1 MAVEVLSTVT
11 ATVTVTSTY
20 TSLPSAETI
29 TANEAVV
36 SQPEPV
42 IFSLIMWSRDSA
54 MEGALLIKA
63 CTILMYT
70 TSPIELHIICDQS
83 ARDFLETRFSLLTG
97 PSYPLKIRFY
107 QPSLQSM
114 KDRIAREGSIRS
126 DHAAGLPGLMKL
138 FIHEILPASVKKSIY
153 IDTDAIFIS
162 DPTLLWNVFSQLK
175 PTTAFVM
182 SYHPDQDS
190 PVWHQASRI
199 CSCVML
205 LDLEK
210 LRKLRLMDSSVY
222 REVTDDSY
230 PPALSPPTFR
240 AMYGEPGPDGY
251 KNVKLGDQGYWW
263 AIVDSR
269 KDIFEP
275 LSFDFEVTSCLMD
288 TYSITLG
295 EDGISEVHEL
305 PRQSHVKGTPQEGA
319 LIRPKVLHFNCLH
332 GTDVYMNWE
341 GWSNSTEAVTR
352 RWGPALSYHHGYK
365 WIWLNRGVKTNNSGD
380 KLVDI
385 SANINVVFEDLQFAR
400 NHAITNK

>member
-1 MAVEVLSTVT
+1 
-11 ATVTVTSTY
+11 
-20 TSLPSAETI
+20 
-29 TANEAVV
+29 
-36 SQPEPV
+36 
-42 IFSLIMWSRDSA
+42 MWSRDSA
-54 MEGALLIKA
+54 MEGALLIK
-63 CTILMYT
+63 TILMYT

-365 WIWLNRGVKTNNSGD
+365 WIWLNR
-380 KLVDI
+380 VDI

>member
-29 TANEAVV
+29 TANKAVV

-54 MEGALLIKA
+54 MEGALLIK
-63 CTILMYT
+63 TILMYT

-365 WIWLNRGVKTNNSGD
+365 WIWLNRSVKTNNSGD

-400 NHAITNK
+400 NHAIANK